1 MTTSFTKDCKKIM
14 SNNPLLRKTFS
25 HLNQYGEIMFDC
37 TNNNLKK
44 KTIYVDLSMQ
54 IRAHLKHL
62 SRNAG
67 FHEDS
72 FQKALD
78 LILWIYG
85 ENNGNYFS
93 VVLSWNNDDNLDD
106 YRLTLNSRYFEI
118 AHGFIATTPGTYD
131 FLQELRAYI
140 DRSDTSTFGRTL
152 SAAGVSFPDSTGGS
166 NESNESDGFSDI

>member
-166 NESNESDGFSDI
+166 S